1 MKEGYVKI
9 EDDIRVML
17 LQAKDHQASPAT
29 GEA

>member
-1 MKEGYVKI
+1 MKEGCVKI
-9 EDDIRVML
+9 EEKTRVML